1 MDEIFERKG
10 MPNVSY
16 HKHQQQQN
24 YYHQSGVSFDDLR
37 ILRNEVHSIVNNRF
51 DEVKN
56 HVHAIENRINH
67 TMRNR
72 KTVVEKKNESFED
85 EIIKIV
91 KMSLETKSNTYKRI
105 GFTEMFNFLKHI
117 FDFKETK
124 EDLRN
129 IIHNGNNNLMIEK
142 KINKEYI
149 VMTKK

>member
-1 MDEIFERKG
+1 MDEIVERKG
-10 MPNVSY
+10 MSNVSY
-16 HKHQQQQN
+16 HKHQQQN
-24 YYHQSGVSFDDLR
+24 YYHQSGVSNDDLR
-37 ILRNEVHSIVNNRF
+37 IFRNEVHSIVNNRF

-56 HVHAIENRINH
+56 YVHTIENRINH
-67 TMRNR
+67 NIRNR

-85 EIIKIV
+85 EIIKII
-91 KMSLETKSNTYKRI
+91 KMSLETKSNTYKRV

-124 EDLRN
+124 EELRN
-129 IIHNGNNNLMIEK
+129 IIHNGNNNLIIEK